1 MESNIAITQLTSA
14 GLSVAVI
21 NWIKNS
27 AYFPWIAKEQTNL
40 LRVVAAVTSAVTAAG
55 IHYTWSPESRQLVFT
70 LPTLAGLWAFGV
82 AWVKSFVVQEIT
94 YQATR
99 KKNGNGAKA
108 AAGIPNPGKFAA
120 AQGQK
125 S

>member
-1 MESNIAITQLTSA
+1 MESNIALTQLTSA
-14 GLSVAVI
+14 GVSVALI
-21 NWIKNS
+21 NWLKNS
-27 AYFPWIAKEQTNL
+27 PYFPWIEKEKTNL
-40 LRVVAAVTSAVTAAG
+40 LRVVAVITSAVTAAG

-82 AWVKSFVVQEIT
+82 AWVKSFVVQEMT

-99 KKNGNGAKA
+99 KKGGNGSS
-108 AAGIPNPGKFAA
+108 AAGIPNSGKYS

>member
-1 MESNIAITQLTSA
+1 MESNIALTQLTSA
-14 GLSVAVI
+14 GVSVALI
-21 NWIKNS
+21 NWLKNS
-27 AYFPWIAKEQTNL
+27 PYFPWIEKEKTNL
-40 LRVVAAVTSAVTAAG
+40 LRVVAVITSAVTAAG

-82 AWVKSFVVQEIT
+82 AWVKSFVVQEMT

-99 KKNGNGAKA
+99 GKRANGSSA
-108 AAGIPNPGKFAA
+108 AAIPNPVKYAG
-120 AQGQK
+120 QGQK

>member
-1 MESNIAITQLTSA
+1 MESNIALTQLTSA
-14 GLSVAVI
+14 GVSVAFI
-21 NWIKNS
+21 NYLKNS
-27 AYFPWIAKEQTNL
+27 PYFPWIEKEKTNL
-40 LRVVAAVTSAVTAAG
+40 LRVVAVITSAVTAAG

-82 AWVKSFVVQEIT
+82 AWVKSFVVQEMT

-99 KKNGNGAKA
+99 GKGGNGAKVS
-108 AAGIPNPGKFAA
+108 AGIANPGKYAG
-120 AQGQK
+120 QGQK

>member
-1 MESNIAITQLTSA
+1 MESNIALTQLTSA
-14 GLSVAVI
+14 GVSVALI
-21 NWIKNS
+21 NWLKNS
-27 AYFPWIAKEQTNL
+27 PYFPWIEKEKTNL
-40 LRVVAAVTSAVTAAG
+40 LRVAAVVTSAVTAAG

-82 AWVKSFVVQEIT
+82 AWVKSFVVQEMT

-99 KKNGNGAKA
+99 KGGKNGA
-108 AAGIPNPGKFAA
+108 AIQGIPNPGKYA